1 MAEAMDPDGHVPPR
15 PGASAPA
22 NEMILS
28 GYKADDRTSGVPE
41 ERRYA
46 LESPADATRS
56 RRMRDREVSDKA
68 CVEPTVGPSCNL
80 SPTQGAWARPTHPAT
95 AIRIHDPK
103 PHPGGSS
110 FFTDCESNG
119 GSDWKFGFGFGLVRG
134 GLRRPPRSHPVS
146 PTISFGGFGLI
157 GLALAPDWRTGKRCE
172 KKPVRGLGWTGSN
185 PNISMY

>member
-1 MAEAMDPDGHVPPR
+1 MNKTSAKMAEAMDPDGHVPSR
-15 PGASAPA
+15 LGASAPA

-80 SPTQGAWARPTHPAT
+80 SPTQ
-95 AIRIHDPK
+95 
-103 PHPGGSS
+103 
-110 FFTDCESNG
+110 
-119 GSDWKFGFGFGLVRG
+119 
-134 GLRRPPRSHPVS
+134 
-146 PTISFGGFGLI
+146 
-157 GLALAPDWRTGKRCE
+157 
-172 KKPVRGLGWTGSN
+172 
-185 PNISMY
+185 

>member
-1 MAEAMDPDGHVPPR
+1 MNKTSAKMAEAMDPDGHVPSR
-15 PGASAPA
+15 LGASAPA

-95 AIRIHDPK
+95 NQTCD
-103 PHPGGSS
+103 
-110 FFTDCESNG
+110 
-119 GSDWKFGFGFGLVRG
+119 GLFW
-134 GLRRPPRSHPVS
+134 S
-146 PTISFGGFGLI
+146 PAEEMPTLSVTT
-157 GLALAPDWRTGKRCE
+157 RTTRDAVLVDVWASLRCE
-172 KKPVRGLGWTGSN
+172 GMEAQAEP
-185 PNISMY
+185 

>member
-1 MAEAMDPDGHVPPR
+1 MATRTLRRMNKTSAKMAEAMDPDGHVPSR
-15 PGASAPA
+15 LGASAPA

-95 AIRIHDPK
+95 NQTCDGLFWSPAEEIDMQVSSRESTTLFDRHYELHVDKAGPVTPARTAADPFLTTTS
-103 PHPGGSS
+103 PATDLLDRPG
-110 FFTDCESNG
+110 E
-119 GSDWKFGFGFGLVRG
+119 
-134 GLRRPPRSHPVS
+134 
-146 PTISFGGFGLI
+146 
-157 GLALAPDWRTGKRCE
+157 
-172 KKPVRGLGWTGSN
+172 
-185 PNISMY
+185 